1 VPAYLFLFCYNFP
14 RKLQQSGENS
24 RQEEGSAQ
32 FYCQLGGHTG
42 KSRVYCWATFEIRGR
57 EGE

>member
-1 VPAYLFLFCYNFP
+1 VPAYLFLFWYNFPAANFP

-24 RQEEGSAQ
+24 RQEESSAQ

-42 KSRVYCWATFEIRGR
+42 KSRVYC
-57 EGE
+57 